1 MQKQSYEVNSMSL
14 TRIHSARFGDIEVPP
29 EAILNFPHGV
39 PGFPDEKQF
48 AFLPYGPDSPFAF
61 LQSATEPQLTFLL
74 VEAFP
79 VFRDYSFEID
89 DRLGEE
95 LGLSADNAPQVF
107 SIVTVPEN
115 PADMTANLLAPVI
128 VNWRDRLAVQYVL
141 EKSPYTT
148 RHRIFPAGAQWPK
161 GGE

>member
-1 MQKQSYEVNSMSL
+1 MSL
-14 TRIHSARFGDIEVPP
+14 TRIRSARFGDIEVPQ
-29 EAILNFPHGV
+29 ETILKFPHGM
-39 PGFPDEKQF
+39 PGFPEEKQF
-48 AFLPYGPDSPFAF
+48 AVLPYGPDSPFVF
-61 LQSATEPQLTFLL
+61 LQSVTEPQLTFLL

-89 DRLGEE
+89 DRLGAEM
-95 LGLSADNAPQVF
+95 GLSADNTPQIF
-107 SIVTVPEN
+107 NIVTVPAN

-148 RHRIFPAGAQWPK
+148 RHRIFPEGTQWPK